1 MMKKV
6 SMALAAAGVL
16 VAIYAVAGRFIGART
31 VLSYVVPNGMAAM
44 SLLLGANTLLL
55 LALLANA
62 YSKGK
67 E

>member
-6 SMALAAAGVL
+6 SMALAAVGVL
-16 VAIYAVAGRFIGART
+16 VAIYALVGRFVGART
-31 VLSYVVPNGMAAM
+31 ILGCFIHKGMAAT
-44 SLLLGANTLLL
+44 SALLGANTLLL

-62 YSKGK
+62 YSKNK